1 MSVADIGWITMRNWT
16 CGKQRRVGKYC
27 RLTRK
32 LKQSEINKMCAT
44 GGSRRLKTKGWGSV
58 PYRSFGILTG
68 MTCLPCL
75 R

>member
-1 MSVADIGWITMRNWT
+1 MPVDDVARIKTRNWMLA
-16 CGKQRRVGKYC
+16 KQRRVGKYC

-32 LKQSEINKMCAT
+32 LKQSEITKICAT
-44 GGSRRLKTKGWGSV
+44 GGSRRLKTEGWGSI

-68 MTCLPCL
+68 ITCLPCL